1 MSDKND
7 TGGVIAGIVGI
18 LVVLGLLFVWFIL
31 PVIQAESESFT
42 PSSPY
47 YDDSSDLKAQD
58 SKAQQYV
65 VDEERKQQQKERQE
79 EYEDYLLWL
88 RETGD
93 R

>member
-1 MSDKND
+1 MNSKDD
-7 TGGVIAGIVGI
+7 AGGIVMGIIGI
-18 LVVLGLLFVWFIL
+18 LVVLGLVFVWFIL
-31 PVIQAESESFT
+31 PIMQAESESFA

-47 YDDSSDLKAQD
+47 LDDSAELKTQD

-65 VDEERKQQQKERQE
+65 IDEERKQQQKERQD

-88 RETGD
+88 RETG

>member
-1 MSDKND
+1 MNSKND
-7 TGGVIAGIVGI
+7 AGGVVVGIISI
-18 LVVLGLLFVWFIL
+18 LVVLGLVFVWFIL
-31 PVIQAESESFT
+31 PIMQADSG

-47 YDDSSDLKAQD
+47 YDDSVELKEQD

-65 VDEERKQQQKERQE
+65 IDEERKQQQKERQD

-88 RETGD
+88 RETGG

>member
-1 MSDKND
+1 MSSKDD
-7 TGGVIAGIVGI
+7 AGSVVAGIVGI
-18 LVVLGLLFVWFIL
+18 LVVLGLLFVWLIL

-47 YDDSSDLKAQD
+47 YDDSSDLEVQD
-58 SKAQQYV
+58 SRAQQYV
-65 VDEERKQQQKERQE
+65 IDEERKQQQKERQD

-88 RETGD
+88 RETGG